1 MSVVW
6 KTMFL
11 EYFRETNY
19 MAGLAQLSSSI
30 HVHEEYLEFSL
41 NAYNAIDQ
49 IEIYLKQLFGSLQ
62 TFEADEQFFKNRLNK
77 LIRDLKNNETSEP
90 YERITRMRNHILDGS
105 VSNKQRLELTQKV
118 TFGHFLAFKKQFL
131 RSLKFTMLISGHLD
145 KSQA

>member
-105 VSNKQRLELTQKV
+105 VSNKQRLELT
-118 TFGHFLAFKKQFL
+118 
-131 RSLKFTMLISGHLD
+131 
-145 KSQA
+145 